1 MNEQL
6 RELAK
11 QAGIEIKPRRPY
23 EDEFLGGYLESDQDF
38 ILNNYDAVLEILSG
52 NGLEK
57 FARLIIEE
65 CCNLLDKE
73 GNEWLEFAKNP
84 PQSQEDTVSCALFA
98 AARLKEDA
106 VVTLKEHFGIDQ

>member
-11 QAGIEIKPRRPY
+11 QAEIEIKSRRPY
-23 EDEFLGGYLESDQDF
+23 EDDFLGGYLESDQDF

-84 PQSQEDTVSCALFA
+84 PQSQEDTVSSALFA